1 MGFLLFTLYAPM
13 ASFGEVAVGER
24 RMSWSRPGRSAIL
37 GMVAAAL
44 GIDRVDQEAH
54 QNLEKGLFYAVKT
67 EVPGRPFVDYH
78 TAQVPKS
85 KKGQSFGTRRHELS
99 ADNLQT
105 VLSRR
110 EWRVDSFFTV
120 VLWARNPGSIDI
132 DRIAEALRN
141 PFYILYVGRRAAPL
155 GLPLN
160 PSIIEANSFLD
171 ALAARNKNEVERGVL
186 ESIGVS
192 KEKFTTVAF
201 DHDVEDLPPNSRVER
216 RRDALVNRVR
226 WQFGTRL
233 EGVVSFEIHSDRT
246 QQ

>member
-1 MGFLLFTLYAPM
+1 MGYLLFTLYAPI

-44 GIDRVDQEAH
+44 GIDRTDQEAH
-54 QNLEKGLFYAVKT
+54 QNLEAGLFYAVRT
-67 EVPGRPFVDYH
+67 EVPGHPFVDYH

-85 KKGQSFGTRRHELS
+85 RRGQSHATRRHELS

-120 VLWARNPGSIDI
+120 VLWARIPGAVDI
-132 DRIAEALRN
+132 DRIARALRY
-141 PFYILYVGRRAAPL
+141 PFYLLYVGRRAAPL

-160 PSIIEANSFLD
+160 PSIIEADSFLD
-171 ALAARNKNEVERGVL
+171 ALAARSPNEVERTVL
-186 ESIGVS
+186 ESIGVR

-201 DHDVEDLPPNSRVER
+201 DHDVGDLPLNSRIER
-216 RRDALVNRVR
+216 RRDALVNRAR
-226 WQFGTRL
+226 WQFSNRL
-233 EGVVSFEIHSDRT
+233 EGVVSIETHSDRT